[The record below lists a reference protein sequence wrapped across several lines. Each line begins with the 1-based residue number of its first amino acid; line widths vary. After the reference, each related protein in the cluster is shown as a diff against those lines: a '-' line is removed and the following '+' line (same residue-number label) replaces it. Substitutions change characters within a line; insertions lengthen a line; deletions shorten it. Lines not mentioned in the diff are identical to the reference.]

1 MLFKKQ
7 KVHDSKAVDSLRI
20 INDHTPFA
28 VKEAFSALGTNVIY
42 LPIVDKCKKIAVTS
56 GMPGEGK
63 SYVSINLAIT
73 LAHNFDNKKILLI
86 DMDMRSPSIAKL
98 FNNFP
103 EAYDSKI
110 GLSEYLI
117 GHMDS
122 PNIIETNIR
131 GLSVLFAGGEISNPA
146 GLINSDKMT
155 NLIKSCEEKFDYI
168 IIDTPPINIVSD
180 ATLLVGRINGYIL
193 STRADYSN
201 INVLAAAE
209 KTLSSVGGQLFGV
222 VLMGVNPK
230 GSGRYGKYGK
240 YGKYGHYG
248 QYGYGYDGYGKND

>member
-7 KVHDSKAVDSLRI
+7 QVHDSKAIDSLRVL
-20 INDHTPFA
+20 NDQTPFA
-28 VKEAFSALGTNVIY
+28 VKEAFSSLSSNVIY

-73 LAHNFDNKKILLI
+73 LAQNFDNKKILLI
-86 DMDMRSPSIAKL
+86 DMDIRSPSVSQL
-98 FNNFP
+98 FKNYP
-103 EAYDSKI
+103 DSYDSKT

-117 GHMDS
+117 GLS
-122 PNIIETNIR
+122 EEPNIIETNIK
-131 GLSVLFAGGEISNPA
+131 GLSILFSGGESSNPA

-168 IIDTPPINIVSD
+168 IIDTPPVNVVAD

-201 INVLAAAE
+201 INVLHAAE
-209 KTLSSVGGQLFGV
+209 KTLTSVGAQLFGV
-222 VLMGVNPK
+222 VLIGVNPK
-230 GSGRYGKYGK
+230 KSSGYGRYGKYGK
-240 YGKYGHYG
+240 YGNYGHYG
-248 QYGYGYDGYGKND
+248 YGHEDDKK

>member
-42 LPIVDKCKKIAVTS
+42 LPIVDKCKKIAITS
-56 GMPGEGK
+56 GVPGEGK
-63 SYVSINLAIT
+63 SYVSINLSIT
-73 LAHNFDNKKILLI
+73 LAQNFDNKKILLI

-98 FNNFP
+98 FENFP
-103 EAYDSKI
+103 EEYDSKT

-117 GHMDS
+117 GLTDT
-122 PNIIETNIR
+122 PNIVETNIR
-131 GLSVLFAGGEISNPA
+131 GLSVLFAGGESTNPA

-201 INVLAAAE
+201 INTLSVAE
-209 KTLSSVGGQLFGV
+209 KTLNSVGAHLFGV

-230 GSGRYGKYGK
+230 GSRGYGRYGKYDS
-240 YGKYGHYG
+240 YGKYGYG
-248 QYGYGYDGYGKND
+248 QYGYGKND